1 MKILFASS
9 EAVPFIKSG
18 GLADVAGSL
27 TAAVRRRM
35 HACRVVMPLYEN
47 IPQEYKDKMKLVTS
61 FYVPLSWRSQYC
73 GVFEATHDGV
83 KYYFIDNEYYFKRH
97 GLYGFFDDAERFGF
111 FSKALLEM
119 IQHIGW
125 EPEIIHCNDWQT
137 GLVPV
142 YLNVFY
148 RHLEIYKNIRTV
160 FTIHNIQYQGKYA
173 LSVARDVL
181 GLTDYA
187 VEVVEYDGDCNFMKA
202 AIDQCDLLNTVS
214 PTYAAEI
221 LNPWF
226 SYGLDNILSYHGDKL
241 SGVLNGID
249 TSLYNSETDP
259 RIAKSFSAGDL
270 AGKAQCKREL
280 QISLGLEEDPG
291 AMIIAMVTRLV
302 APKGLDLVCDVFSQI
317 MEMNTQFVLLGSG
330 DWQYEKFFREA
341 AMSNPSRISVTIG
354 FDVPLSHSIYSGA
367 DVFLMPS
374 RSEPCGLSQ
383 MISLCYGTIPVVRI
397 TGGLNDSIREFG
409 AKGGNGY
416 NFPNIDAHDMLNA
429 IIRAYTDFQDKEGW
443 QAKMKAAM
451 SSDFGWKKS
460 AGEYIAMYKKLLQS
474 K

>member
-27 TAAVRRRM
+27 TAALRKRM
-35 HACRVVMPLYEN
+35 HACRVVMPLYDN
-47 IPQEYKDKMKLVTS
+47 IPQEYKDKMKLIAS

-83 KYYFIDNEYYFKRH
+83 KFYFIDNEYYFKRH

-148 RHLEIYKNIRTV
+148 RHLDAYKNIRTV
-160 FTIHNIQYQGKYA
+160 FMIHNIQYQGKYA
-173 LSVARDVL
+173 LSVVRDVL
-181 GLTDYA
+181 GLTDSA
-187 VEVVEYDGDCNFMKA
+187 VEVAEYDGDCNFMKA
-202 AIDQCDLLNTVS
+202 GIDQCDMLTTVS

-226 SYGLDNILSYHGDKL
+226 SYGLDNVLGYHSDKL
-241 SGVLNGID
+241 SGILNGID

-259 RIAKSFSAGDL
+259 RIAKAFSADDL
-270 AGKAQCKREL
+270 SGKAQCKSAL
-280 QISLGLEEDPG
+280 QKSLGLEENPD

-302 APKGLDLVCDVFSQI
+302 APKGIDLVCEVFSKI
-317 MEMNTQFVLLGSG
+317 MEMNTQFVMLGSG
-330 DWQYEKFFREA
+330 DWQYEKFFRETA
-341 AMSNPSRISVTIG
+341 ISYPGRISVTIG
-354 FDVPLSHSIYSGA
+354 FDVPLSHNIYSGA

-383 MISLCYGTIPVVRI
+383 IISLRYGTLPIVRI

-409 AKGGNGY
+409 AEGGGNGY
-416 NFPNIDAHDMLNA
+416 NFPNIDSQDMLNA
-429 IIRAYTDFQDKEGW
+429 IVRAYTDFRDKDGW
-443 QAKMKAAM
+443 QDKMKAAM
-451 SSDFGWKKS
+451 ACDFGWKKS
-460 AGEYIAMYKKLLQS
+460 AGEYIKMYKKLLG
-474 K
+474 